1 MLARSKHIGVRT
13 GPRRSVWA
21 AFSSREGVRGCPGSP
36 AAGNDCQCPLQERT
50 HATNDGCS
58 DKGPC
63 NNRRRRG
70 NGIQEVIDNRVKQTY
85 EVIFIDD
92 GSQDKSNKII
102 RGFADDNI
110 QVILIQFYKNFG
122 KSDSLSE
129 GFKHAKGEIIITI
142 DSDLQDDP
150 AEIPNL
156 VAKLEDGYDLVSGW
170 KKTRHDPWTK
180 RLPSKFANIITRLIT
195 GVKIHDMN
203 CGLKIFK
210 QSVVKSLDVYGGRH
224 RYIPALAGQKKFKVG
239 EVAVNHRHRKFGVT
253 KYGGG
258 RLFHGFFD
266 LITIL
271 FLNRYTQRPLHL
283 FGLFGLLCVLSA
295 IVLESTA
302 VYYKLLLDHPFQ
314 KHFALIV
321 FGAMVFVLGL
331 WFFSIGLIAEMITAN
346 HQGKEG
352 RVKRIIGNSAD

>member
-1 MLARSKHIGVRT
+1 MKSITVIIPVYNEIESLKELHKELTAVLS
-13 GPRRSVWA
+13 
-21 AFSSREGVRGCPGSP
+21 
-36 AAGNDCQCPLQERT
+36 GND
-50 HATNDGCS
+50 N
-58 DKGPC
+58 
-63 NNRRRRG
+63 
-70 NGIQEVIDNRVKQTY
+70 Y
-85 EVIFIDD
+85 ELLFVDD
-92 GSQDKSNKII
+92 GSSDGSINILNELSNSDYHTK
-102 RGFADDNI
+102 
-110 QVILIQFYKNFG
+110 VIQFYRNYG
-122 KSDSLSE
+122 KAAALAE
-129 GFKHAKGEIIITI
+129 GFKVSSGDYVVTMDA
-142 DSDLQDDP
+142 DLQDDP

-253 KYGGG
+253 KYGGS

-346 HQGKEG
+346 QQGKED

>member
-1 MLARSKHIGVRT
+1 MKSITIIIPVYNEVESLKELHKELTAVLS
-13 GPRRSVWA
+13 
-21 AFSSREGVRGCPGSP
+21 
-36 AAGNDCQCPLQERT
+36 GND
-50 HATNDGCS
+50 N
-58 DKGPC
+58 
-63 NNRRRRG
+63 
-70 NGIQEVIDNRVKQTY
+70 Y
-85 EVIFIDD
+85 ELLFVDD
-92 GSQDKSNKII
+92 GSSDGSINILNELSNSDYHTK
-102 RGFADDNI
+102 
-110 QVILIQFYKNFG
+110 VIQFYRNYG
-122 KSDSLSE
+122 KAAALAE
-129 GFKHAKGEIIITI
+129 GFKVSSGDYVVTMDA
-142 DSDLQDDP
+142 DLQDDP

-156 VAKLEDGYDLVSGW
+156 VAKLEEGYDLVSGW

-180 RLPSKFANIITRLIT
+180 RWPSKFANIITRIMT

-203 CGLKIFK
+203 CGLKIYK

-253 KYGGG
+253 KYGGS

-283 FGLFGLLCVLSA
+283 FGFFGLLCVLSA

-346 HQGKEG
+346 QQGKED